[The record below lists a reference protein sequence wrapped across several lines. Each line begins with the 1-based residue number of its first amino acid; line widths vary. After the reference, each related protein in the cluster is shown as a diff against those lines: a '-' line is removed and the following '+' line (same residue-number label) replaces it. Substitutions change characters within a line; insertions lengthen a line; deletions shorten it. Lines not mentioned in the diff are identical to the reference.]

1 MENISK
7 GETTRLAIIDK
18 ARLILNERGIG
29 ITLDA
34 IAQEMGMT
42 KSRISNHFN
51 TKDALFG
58 AILREYEAELALLM
72 KDIYAYQNG
81 FTLQSYVEGMMGIMD
96 KQYKYR
102 CGIIYLNML
111 SPSQH
116 ELKMHINETYQRN
129 KAFIRQ
135 RMQHMVNLKLLTPNI
150 LEEPSWSAFLFV
162 YVNLLT
168 QWVIHIVMYDG
179 DKPYEENKENYIR
192 GIITHIY
199 LPYFTAKGKKEFEA
213 LDFGGK
219 L

>member
-7 GETTRLAIIDK
+7 GESTRLAIIDK
-18 ARLILNERGIG
+18 ARLVFNERGIG

-58 AILREYEAELALLM
+58 AILKEYEEELAALM
-72 KDIYAYQNG
+72 KKLYASDTG
-81 FTLQSYVEGMMGIMD
+81 FTLQTYVNSVSSIMD
-96 KQYKYR
+96 AQFKYR

-116 ELKMHINETYQRN
+116 ELKAHIRETYVRN
-129 KAFIRQ
+129 QGFIRA
-135 RMQHMVNLKLLTPNI
+135 RMQNMIALKLLTPNM
-150 LEEPSWSAFLFV
+150 LEEPNWSAFLFV

-168 QWVIHIVMYDG
+168 QWVIHLDMYDS
-179 DKPYEENKENYIR
+179 DKPYDENKANYIR

-199 LPYFTAKGKKEFEA
+199 LPYFTSKGKKEFEA
-213 LDFGGK
+213 LEFGGV

>member
-7 GETTRLAIIDK
+7 GEITRLAIIDK
-18 ARLILNERGIG
+18 ARLVFNERGIG

-34 IAQEMGMT
+34 IAQEMGMS

-58 AILREYEAELALLM
+58 AILREYEEELAGLM
-72 KDIYAYQNG
+72 KKLYASDNG
-81 FTLQSYVEGMMGIMD
+81 FTLQTYVNSVSSIMD
-96 KQYKYR
+96 AQFKYR

-116 ELKMHINETYQRN
+116 ELKAHIRETYVRN
-129 KAFIRQ
+129 QGFIRM
-135 RMQHMVNLKLLTPNI
+135 RMQNMISLKLLNPNM
-150 LEEPSWSAFLFV
+150 LVEPNWSAFLFV

-168 QWVIHIVMYDG
+168 QWVIHLDMYDS
-179 DKPYEENKENYIR
+179 DKPYEENKANYIR

-213 LDFGGK
+213 LDFGG
-219 L
+219 